1 VHIDDPQEPR
11 FDDTQLPHRE
21 KSQTYRLKTSFGHG
35 LKRYWP
41 FPRRSINGEYE
52 GAKQASKRTS
62 VVCHHLRW
70 TGTWT
75 WEVAS
80 SIVAIASFAGIVILL
95 ASVNDKTIPEW
106 PSGLSV
112 NAILS
117 VLVTVMKGAIG
128 VTVAECLCQLK
139 WFLVQA
145 SEKAGGSVDF
155 E

>member
-1 VHIDDPQEPR
+1 MESRPDAQSDIDGPQEPR
-11 FDDTQLPHRE
+11 FDDTLLSHRE
-21 KSQTYRLKTSFGHG
+21 KPQNYRPKTSFGHG

-52 GAKQASKRTS
+52 DAKPASKRTS
-62 VVCHHLRW
+62 VVCNHLRW

-75 WEVAS
+75 WELAS

-95 ASVNDKTIPEW
+95 ASVNDKPIPKW
-106 PSGLSV
+106 PSRLSV

-128 VTVAECLCQLK
+128 VTVTECLCQLK
-139 WFLVQA
+139 
-145 SEKAGGSVDF
+145 
-155 E
+155 